1 MTAMAPEDGGTL
13 ALCGAT
19 VVQSLD
25 PPELVAADVVISDG
39 RVAAVGVAP
48 AGVRRRDCSGCLLLP
63 GNVCAHT
70 HLYSQLARGMPSALD
85 PPLDFTQ
92 ILQRVWWRLDR
103 ALDEE
108 AVRLSALVGGME
120 ALLAGTTTL
129 VDHHA
134 SPNAID
140 GSLDAIA
147 AALEELGIRSVLC
160 YEVSDRNGPERA
172 LAGVAENR
180 RFLATRRPPKRP
192 AHDLDHG
199 IPEGDRVG
207 RHGHTR
213 TSLTR
218 GMVGAHASFTLSE
231 ETLAASVEAARDAGV
246 GLHVHVAED
255 AADQRDA
262 QARFGTRVVHRLAA
276 AGALTEDALLAH
288 CIHVDEGEAAAIHG
302 SGAAVAHNARSNMH
316 NAVGHLPLGLL
327 GGRVALGTDGIG
339 ADMLAESKTAF
350 FRAREADVTTGAGW
364 PLQRLAEGA
373 RVAARAFG
381 EERLGRVEPG
391 APADLAVLR
400 YDPPTPL
407 DGGNLAGHWVFG
419 LDARQVR
426 DVLVAGELV
435 VADGRLVR
443 VDQDELAAKAAA
455 GAARLWR
462 RLEAIGPHTFRPE
475 GSRRT

>member
-1 MTAMAPEDGGTL
+1 M
-13 ALCGAT
+13 
-19 VVQSLD
+19 
-25 PPELVAADVVISDG
+25 
-39 RVAAVGVAP
+39 
-48 AGVRRRDCSGCLLLP
+48 
-63 GNVCAHT
+63 
-70 HLYSQLARGMPSALD
+70 
-85 PPLDFTQ
+85 
-92 ILQRVWWRLDR
+92 
-103 ALDEE
+103 
-108 AVRLSALVGGME
+108 
-120 ALLAGTTTL
+120 
-129 VDHHA
+129 
-134 SPNAID
+134 
-140 GSLDAIA
+140 
-147 AALEELGIRSVLC
+147 
-160 YEVSDRNGPERA
+160 
-172 LAGVAENR
+172 
-180 RFLATRRPPKRP
+180 
-192 AHDLDHG
+192 
-199 IPEGDRVG
+199 
-207 RHGHTR
+207 
-213 TSLTR
+213 
-218 GMVGAHASFTLSE
+218 
-231 ETLAASVEAARDAGV
+231 
-246 GLHVHVAED
+246 
-255 AADQRDA
+255 
-262 QARFGTRVVHRLAA
+262 VHRLAA

-400 YDPPTPL
+400 YD
-407 DGGNLAGHWVFG
+407 GHWVFG

>member
-70 HLYSQLARGMPSALD
+70 HLYSQLARGMPYALD

-160 YEVSDRNGPERA
+160 YEVSDRDEPERA

-180 RFLATRRPPKRP
+180 RFLATRRPL
-192 AHDLDHG
+192 A
-199 IPEGDRVG
+199 
-207 RHGHTR
+207 
-213 TSLTR
+213 R

-316 NAVGHLPLGLL
+316 NAVGYLPLGLL

>member
-1 MTAMAPEDGGTL
+1 MTAMAPADSRTL

-19 VVQSLD
+19 VVRSLN
-25 PPELVAADVVISDG
+25 PPELIAADVVISDG
-39 RVAAVGVAP
+39 RVAAVGAAP

-70 HLYSQLARGMPSALD
+70 HLYSQLARGMPYALD

-140 GSLDAIA
+140 GSLDVIA
-147 AALEELGIRSVLC
+147 AALEALGIRSVLC
-160 YEVSDRNGPERA
+160 YEVSDRDGPERA
-172 LAGVAENR
+172 GAGVAENR
-180 RFLATRRPPKRP
+180 RFLATRRPL
-192 AHDLDHG
+192 A
-199 IPEGDRVG
+199 
-207 RHGHTR
+207 
-213 TSLTR
+213 R

-231 ETLAASVEAARDAGV
+231 DTLAACVDLARGAGS

-255 AADQRDA
+255 VADQRDA
-262 QARFGTRVVHRLAA
+262 VARFGIRVVHRLAA
-276 AGALTEDALLAH
+276 AGALAEGALLAH
-288 CIHVDEGEAAAIHG
+288 CIHVDEGEVAVIRG
-302 SGAAVAHNARSNMH
+302 SGAAVAHNARSNMN
-316 NAVGHLPLGLL
+316 NAVGHIRLGLL
-327 GGRVALGTDGIG
+327 GRRVALGTDGIG
-339 ADMLAESKTAF
+339 ADMLAESKAAF
-350 FRAREADVTTGAGW
+350 FRAREADVATGAGW
-364 PLQRLAEGA
+364 PLERLAEGA
-373 RVAARAFG
+373 RVAGRAFG

-400 YDPPTPL
+400 YGPPTPL

-462 RLEAIGPHTFRPE
+462 RLEQIAPHTFAPE
-475 GSRRT
+475 GSRTT